1 MASKNEFYSVKLRK
15 KITIPD
21 NMITSVTKS
30 GRKFLVG
37 KYKVDGKTYEA
48 WKITK

>member
-1 MASKNEFYSVKLRK
+1 MAYNDFYSVKLRK
-15 KITIPD
+15 TITIPTSK
-21 NMITSVTKS
+21 ITTRTIK

-37 KYKVDGKTYEA
+37 KYSVDGKMYEA